1 MAKPK
6 HVPPDG
12 WDRFSITAEIHRQ
25 EMTFGA
31 LAEGAGITLK
41 TFSQVWTR
49 TNRKAEKAIADFLE
63 MKPDE
68 LWPDRYPIRSTRI
81 LSSKNERR
89 AASQKA
95 AAAPDR
101 RAA

>member
-25 EMTFGA
+25 GMTFGE
-31 LAEGAGITLK
+31 LAKGAGIQLK

-49 TNRKAEKAIADFLE
+49 TNRKAESAIADFLE
-63 MKPDE
+63 MKPDD
-68 LWPDRYPIRSTRI
+68 LWPDRYPKRTARI
-81 LSSKNERR
+81 LSSKHDDYG
-89 AASQKA
+89 ASQKGEA
-95 AAAPDR
+95 TPDR
-101 RAA
+101 EAA